1 MADPKW
7 ETNMLPVYAS
17 LTQGLKVSGRLL
29 DLLIQRGLL
38 DLDERSGVD
47 NVQPDTE
54 ENKVRYLLNTLR
66 KKPRGSFEK
75 FCTVLHLKEIG
86 YKNLA
91 DLLRSGGKKGLSKR
105 KR

>member
-1 MADPKW
+1 MP
-7 ETNMLPVYAS
+7 PVYPS
-17 LTQGLKVSGRLL
+17 LTQGLKVSGRML

-54 ENKVRYLLNTLR
+54 ENKVQYLLNTLR

-75 FCTVLHLKEIG
+75 FCTVLQRKEIG